1 MTSDGLRVECK
12 NHFMEVTLSRLVYP
26 WLDPSLL
33 HMSLIQ
39 SNCTEYDVTDM
50 YVRMQ
55 VPLTGC
61 GTTVLRKNKF
71 VLKFRNIFIAQ
82 AKRPRGFSIT
92 YLPQIHFP
100 FVCAYEMT
108 RLPGRTMLQAIGK

>member
-1 MTSDGLRVECK
+1 MKSDGLTVKCK

-33 HMSLIQ
+33 HMGLIQ
-39 SNCTEYDVTDM
+39 SNCTEYDVTDT

-55 VPLTGC
+55 APLAGC

-100 FVCAYEMT
+100 FVCAYEMI
-108 RLPGRTMLQAIGK
+108 RSPRRTMLQAIGK